1 MNKVLIPPDESGLL
15 QAALLIRDGKLV
27 AFPTET
33 VYGLGANALSV
44 DAVRSIFVAKG
55 RPLTDPLIVH
65 VSCTEQ
71 ALDLV
76 ELDEKEREL
85 FHLLASAFWPGPLTV
100 IVRASVRIPALVTA
114 HTGFVGIRV
123 PNHPIALRLIELSQ
137 LPIAAPSAN
146 RFGHVSPTSASHVIA
161 DLGEKAYIL
170 NGECGGAL
178 AEDKNATCRFGIEST
193 VVKLDSHSSELRIYR
208 QGAVTQTLIE
218 DAAALFLRRNNWEVV
233 NVNRAV
239 VMHSGSSATNSS
251 PEADLKEA
259 SRGDDG
265 PYLCEGRDSGGTGSG
280 QEAPGQAVT
289 HYAPDIPCFIVQSML
304 LYGMMRCTMIGPAAD
319 ARTVLLSRTQLLEE
333 VVVIDYGN
341 ALSALDGMTLAYR
354 DLSVQKN
361 AQEAARR
368 LFDTLRWSE
377 GVPGARMVLLASVLS
392 SRADTVTHQPSV
404 LHYDGD
410 YDGKYDLT
418 LGLMDR
424 IFRAA
429 SGTSIHLEVVS

>member
-1 MNKVLIPPDESGLL
+1 MLNYDCTVMLSTLL
-15 QAALLIRDGKLV
+15 SIYFRV
-27 AFPTET
+27 RINWRECSEWRC
-33 VYGLGANALSV
+33 GAV
-44 DAVRSIFVAKG
+44 
-55 RPLTDPLIVH
+55 
-65 VSCTEQ
+65 Q
-71 ALDLV
+71 
-76 ELDEKEREL
+76 LDEKEREL

-161 DLGEKAYIL
+161 DLGDKAYVL
-170 NGECGGAL
+170 NGEYVDTQ
-178 AEDKNATCRFGIEST
+178 AEDANATCRFGIEST
-193 VVKLDSHSSELRIYR
+193 VVKLDSCSSELRIYR
-208 QGAVTQTLIE
+208 QGAVTQMLIE
-218 DAAALFLRRNNWEVV
+218 DAAALFLRRNNWEIV

-251 PEADLKEA
+251 PDAPTAA
-259 SRGDDG
+259 SCDDS
-265 PYLCEGRDSGGTGSG
+265 PYLCEGRDSGSG

-289 HYAPDIPCFIVQSML
+289 HYAPDIPCFIVQSILMV
-304 LYGMMRCTMIGPAAD
+304 RCTVIGPSAD
-319 ARTVLLSRTQLLEE
+319 ARTVLLSRAQLREE

-377 GVPGARMVLLASVLS
+377 GVPGARMVLLASVRT
-392 SRADTVTHQPSV
+392 SRADDTVTHCQPSV
-404 LHYDGD
+404 LHSEDRD

-418 LGLMDR
+418 LGLIDR
-424 IFRAA
+424 IFRTA
-429 SGTSIHLEVVS
+429 SGTSIHLEVS

>member
-1 MNKVLIPPDESGLL
+1 MSNVLITPDESGLL
-15 QAALLIRDGKLV
+15 QAALLIRAGNLV

-33 VYGLGANALSV
+33 VYGLGANALNG

-65 VSCTEQ
+65 VCSVEQ

-100 IVRASVRIPALVTA
+100 VVRASDRIPALVTA

-123 PNHPIALRLIELSQ
+123 PNHAIALRLIELSQ

-161 DLGEKAYIL
+161 DLRDKAHVL
-170 NGECGGAL
+170 NGEYGQ
-178 AEDKNATCRFGIEST
+178 AEDDINATCRFGIEST
-193 VVKLDSHSSELRIYR
+193 VVKLDSRSSELRVYR
-208 QGAVTQTLIE
+208 QGAVSQALIE
-218 DAAALFLRRNNWEVV
+218 DAASLFLRHNNWEVV

-239 VMHSGSSATNSS
+239 VMQSKSCAACSSLETD
-251 PEADLKEA
+251 PEVDR
-259 SRGDDG
+259 SDG
-265 PYLCEGRDSGGTGSG
+265 GGPEEGWDTSGGTAFGSG

-289 HYAPDIPCFIVQSML
+289 HYAPDIPCFIVESIALFGVTGFPSM
-304 LYGMMRCTMIGPAAD
+304 IEHAAAV
-319 ARTVLLSRTQLLEE
+319 ARTMHVSRSQLDTE
-333 VVVIDYGN
+333 VVIIDYGQ
-341 ALSALDGMTLAYR
+341 ALSALAGISLAYR
-354 DLSVQKN
+354 DLSVRKN
-361 AQEAARR
+361 AQEAAHR

-377 GVPGARMVLLASVLS
+377 SITGARMVLLAFPIRCS
-392 SRADTVTHQPSV
+392 SSSPVKEQQPFFQS
-404 LHYDGD
+404 GD
-410 YDGKYDLT
+410 YDKYDLT

-429 SGTSIHLEVVS
+429 SGTSIHLEIS

>member
-1 MNKVLIPPDESGLL
+1 MNKVLITPDESGLL
-15 QAALLIRDGKLV
+15 QAALLIRAGELV

-33 VYGLGANALSV
+33 VYGLGANALSG

-65 VSCTEQ
+65 VSCAEQ

-85 FHLLASAFWPGPLTV
+85 FNLLASVFWPGPLTI

-161 DLGEKAYIL
+161 DLGDKAYVL
-170 NGECGGAL
+170 NGEYGGAL
-178 AEDKNATCRFGIEST
+178 AEDSNATCRFGIEST
-193 VVKLDSHSSELRIYR
+193 VVKLDSCSSELRIYR

-239 VMHSGSSATNSS
+239 VMHSGCSATNSS
-251 PEADLKEA
+251 PYADAEAT
-259 SRGDDG
+259 RGDGCDDG
-265 PYLCEGRDSGGTGSG
+265 PYLCEGRETGSG

-289 HYAPDIPCFIVQSML
+289 HYAPDIPCFIVQSIL
-304 LYGMMRCTMIGPAAD
+304 LYGMVRCALIKPAAAD
-319 ARTVLLSRTQLLEE
+319 ANRTVLLSRTQLREE

-354 DLSVQKN
+354 DLSVRKN

-392 SRADTVTHQPSV
+392 GSRADTGTRC
-404 LHYDGD
+404 
-410 YDGKYDLT
+410 DGKQEYDLT

-424 IFRAA
+424 VFRAA
-429 SGTSIHLEVVS
+429 SGISIHLEVS